1 MHRCL
6 APEIPEP
13 MRRKLGVAHRVLDVF
28 MTEIGLQRASVVAG
42 IGQGIACRVPQHV
55 RVNRERHSR
64 ALADAMHRGV
74 EALGRHRTTALG
86 REHMRSKIQAYSIRS
101 FAIVST
107 LRKVPQFGT

>member
-1 MHRCL
+1 MDVHNRS
-6 APEIPEP
+6 APEILEP
-13 MRRKLGVAHRVLDVF
+13 AGGQLGVTHCVLDVF

-74 EALGRHRTTALG
+74 ETLGRHRTTALG
-86 REHMRSKIQAYSIRS
+86 REHMRGRLLLALQTAQSA
-101 FAIVST
+101 
-107 LRKVPQFGT
+107 